1 MGDPPHTRNGKMGYY
16 NATLVLGDKHVRVQV
31 RLGSTAESR
40 VLEMNEV
47 TIAELPDKRA
57 ALAAYKGLIAALTA
71 PRMSDR

>member
-1 MGDPPHTRNGKMGYY
+1 MGATPHTRNGKMGYY

-71 PRMSDR
+71 PCMSNR

>member
-1 MGDPPHTRNGKMGYY
+1 MVYY
-16 NATLVLGDKHVRVQV
+16 NATLVVGDKHVSIYV
-31 RLGSTAESR
+31 RLGSTMESR

-71 PRMSDR
+71 PCMSDR

>member
-1 MGDPPHTRNGKMGYY
+1 MGNSPHTRNRKMGYY

-31 RLGSTAESR
+31 RLGYTTESR
-40 VLEMNEV
+40 ILEMNDV

-71 PRMSDR
+71 PCMSDR

>member
-1 MGDPPHTRNGKMGYY
+1 MGYY
-16 NATLVLGDKHVRVQV
+16 SANLIIGGEHLSIYV
-31 RLGSTAESR
+31 RLGSTATSR
-40 VLEMNEV
+40 ILEMNNV

>member
-1 MGDPPHTRNGKMGYY
+1 MGYY
-16 NATLVLGDKHVRVQV
+16 NATLVIGDKHVSVYV
-31 RLGSTAESR
+31 RLGFTAESR
-40 VLEMNEV
+40 ILEMNGV